1 MILKWDNT
9 LATGVAKMDSQHKEV
24 FNRMNQLIFAMRE
37 GKSRAEVIKT
47 LDSLENYVIK
57 HFNEEEEI
65 QMKNNYPQY
74 SVQHFEHEKFKKEL
88 KEVRNTF
95 ENTGISAIFVINTQ
109 QKITKW
115 WRNHI
120 SDLDKDLGE
129 FLLEKSK

>member
-9 LATGVAKMDSQHKEV
+9 LAIGVTKIDNQHKEL
-24 FNRMNQLIFAMRE
+24 FDRMDQLIVAMRE
-37 GKSRAEVIKT
+37 GKGRVGVIEK
-47 LDSLENYVIK
+47 LDSLEDYAIK
-57 HFNEEEEI
+57 HFDEEEEI
-65 QMKNNYPQY
+65 QRKNDYPQY

-88 KEVRNTF
+88 KEVRHIF
-95 ENTGISAIFVINTQ
+95 ETTGISAIFVINTQ